1 MITVTLTID
10 GVSKSVGIPDH
21 PGWPPGALPEVGDLA
36 SYIAEGDGEPWDNLD
51 LEHRR
56 RYVVIAARVL
66 EHIARAR
73 DNPAESVSYAGAL
86 IRLRIIPGSWEP
98 SKGQQ

>member
-1 MITVTLTID
+1 VITVTLTINGASRIVDVPDPD
-10 GVSKSVGIPDH
+10 GALVN
-21 PGWPPGALPEVGDLA
+21 ALPEVADLA
-36 SYIAEGDGEPWDNLD
+36 SYIAEGDYQPWDRLD

-73 DNPAESVSYAGAL
+73 DNPTESVGYAGAL

>member
-1 MITVTLTID
+1 VITVTLTIN
-10 GVSKSVGIPDH
+10 GVSKCVVVPDH
-21 PGWPPGALPEVGDLA
+21 DGALVNALPEVADLA
-36 SYIAEGDGEPWDNLD
+36 SYIAEGDYQPWDSLD

-73 DNPAESVSYAGAL
+73 DNPTESVGYAGAL

>member
-1 MITVTLTID
+1 MITVTITAN

-21 PGWPPGALPEVGDLA
+21 PGWPAEALPDVADLA
-36 SYIAEGDGEPWDNLD
+36 SYIAEGDYQPWDSLD

-73 DNPAESVSYAGAL
+73 DNPTESVGYAGAL